1 MLDPLAIFL
10 GNEFAGRGLTPIPLV
25 STDHEVDLALGLA
38 VVTTHRL
45 FRNAEEANI
54 EAVLTFPVPVHATL
68 FELAAEVDGRTLRA
82 TAKAR
87 SEARAV
93 YEDAVTRGKSAVL
106 HEELLKGIHMVSV
119 ANIQSGGEIR
129 VTTKWAMPVSVL
141 EGHASLR
148 IPQTV
153 GEVYGRSG
161 LPDADDLLLGG
172 PVQPVSLWVRC
183 PDEVKVVGAS
193 LIGGRA
199 TVTSGVPIDLI
210 VPLWAPAP
218 LIGYDSSGRAVSLT
232 LTPQT
237 VAECPLDVALLVD
250 HSGSMN
256 GPAGGDGSLTAH
268 EAARQGVTCLAD
280 NLCASDSVA
289 LWQFDTTA
297 SEVGNVVAGQASLG
311 DAKAELKNL
320 AAQLLPPRGGTEIG
334 GAIQAVFRS
343 SEAHDILLLTDGRS
357 HELDVQELARSGRR
371 ISVILL
377 GADSLEAKIG
387 HLAALTGG
395 DLFIATADDLADVMA
410 AALVALRRPST
421 LLPALAQIPDQIVC
435 VRNNVELRAS
445 WAHDDAKGAET
456 EFGRAAV
463 AVGASLIVSS
473 VACDVAAQ
481 YAEEE
486 GIVSHLTSLV
496 LVDEAGATQEAL
508 PSMRKVALTQSVS
521 AMRLSAAPTDTFF
534 DLRASV
540 DMLVESV
547 SLSPPMVEEMGQAR
561 EFNAGSPSMR
571 HETHQ
576 IARLIDWGNDPERL
590 LEGDI
595 SRLAPEVQLFVA
607 DLSLKDEIEALSQRF
622 RVPAIVVAI
631 VLLAEIAATEDR
643 FAERAWNAF
652 FNRWEEKIN
661 ENLDRM
667 LRSLL
672 RDLFAEMDGRLSE
685 IVGEFSQNV
694 AGEIDQALLNV
705 ALGEHKRGQNAIY
718 GISREADEQ
727 LRHVLEQQVSEARHI
742 FASLCASL

>member
-25 STDHEVDLALGLA
+25 STDHEVDLAFGLA

-68 FELAAEVDGRTLRA
+68 FDLTAEVDGRTLRA

-119 ANIQSGGEIR
+119 ANIQKGGEIR

-183 PDEVKVVGAS
+183 PDEVKVVGTS
-193 LIGGRA
+193 LIEGRA
-199 TVTSGVPIDLI
+199 AVTSGVPIDLI

-218 LIGYDSSGRAVSLT
+218 LIGQDSSGRTVSLT

-237 VAECPLDVALLVD
+237 AAELPLNVALLVD

-256 GPAGGDGSLTAH
+256 DRAGGRGSLTAH
-268 EAARQGVTCLAD
+268 EAARQGISCLAD
-280 NLCASDSVA
+280 NLCALDSVA

-311 DAKAELKNL
+311 NAKAELKNL
-320 AAQLLPPRGGTEIG
+320 AAQLLSPRGGTEIG

-410 AALVALRRPST
+410 AAIVALRRPST
-421 LLPALAQIPDQIVC
+421 LLPALAQLPDQIVC

-445 WAHDDAKGAET
+445 WTHGDAEGDET
-456 EFGRAAV
+456 GLGQAAV

-473 VACDVAAQ
+473 VAADVASQ
-481 YAEEE
+481 YAEAE

-508 PSMRKVALTQSVS
+508 PSMRKVALSQSAS
-521 AMRLSAAPTDTFF
+521 SMRMSAAPADAYF
-534 DLRASV
+534 DLSADV
-540 DMLVESV
+540 AMLSESV
-547 SLSPPMVEEMGQAR
+547 SLRPLRVKEMGQAR
-561 EFNAGSPSMR
+561 KFNSGSNPMR
-571 HETHQ
+571 DETHQ
-576 IARLIDWGNDPERL
+576 IARLIDWGDDPERL
-590 LEGDI
+590 LEGDL
-595 SRLAPEVQLFVA
+595 SKLTPEVQLFVA
-607 DLSLKDEIEALSQRF
+607 ELSVKDEIEALSQRF
-622 RVPAIVVAI
+622 GVPALVVAI

-643 FAERAWNAF
+643 LAERAWNAF
-652 FNRWEEKIN
+652 FKRWEEKIN
-661 ENLDRM
+661 ERLDRK
-667 LRSLL
+667 LRSPL

-685 IVGEFSQNV
+685 IVGALFQNA

-705 ALGEHKRGQNAIY
+705 ALGEQKQCQIAIY
-718 GISREADEQ
+718 GMSREADEK
-727 LRHVLEQQVSEARHI
+727 LHHVLKQHVSEARHL
-742 FASLCASL
+742 FASLCLSL

>member
-25 STDHEVDLALGLA
+25 STDHEVDLTFGLA

-68 FELAAEVDGRTLRA
+68 FELTAEVDGRTLRA

-183 PDEVKVVGAS
+183 PDEVKVVGTS
-193 LIGGRA
+193 LIEGRA
-199 TVTSGVPIDLI
+199 TVTSGAPIDLI
-210 VPLWAPAP
+210 VPLWAPVP
-218 LIGYDSSGRAVSLT
+218 LIGRDSSGRTVSLT

-237 VAECPLDVALLVD
+237 VAECPLNVALLVD

-256 GPAGGDGSLTAH
+256 GRAGGDGSLTAH
-268 EAARQGVTCLAD
+268 EAARQGVICLAD
-280 NLCASDSVA
+280 NLCASDSVT

-297 SEVGNVVAGQASLG
+297 SEVGNVVAGQASLS

-410 AALVALRRPST
+410 AAIVALRRPST

-445 WAHDDAKGAET
+445 WTDDDAKGAET
-456 EFGRAAV
+456 ELGGAAV

-473 VACDVAAQ
+473 VAGDVAAQ
-481 YAEEE
+481 YAEEV

-508 PSMRKVALTQSVS
+508 PSMRKVALSQSAS
-521 AMRLSAAPTDTFF
+521 SLRMSAAPADTYF
-534 DLRASV
+534 DLSDDV
-540 DMLVESV
+540 DMLSESV
-547 SLSPPMVEEMGQAR
+547 SLLEEVVQAR
-561 EFNAGSPSMR
+561 EFNAGSPPMR

-643 FAERAWNAF
+643 LADRAWNAF
-652 FNRWEEKIN
+652 FKRWEEKIN

-667 LRSLL
+667 LRSPL

-685 IVGEFSQNV
+685 IVDEFSQNV

-705 ALGEHKRGQNAIY
+705 ALGEHKQCQSAIY

-727 LRHVLEQQVSEARHI
+727 LRHVLKQQVSEARHI